1 VAAAGGGCHGNA
13 IGGRCGG
20 VPQTGVAAAAPGDTA
35 PHVDYLAEIDALTD
49 VGRRAPGS
57 DAERRAAAH
66 LRERLGSIG
75 REAELE
81 SIEVWPGW
89 PLAYALLA
97 ALAALGSVLSV
108 SLPALGA
115 FLALAAALLT
125 FLDAGVLLPTLRR
138 LTGRRASQNV
148 VSWGDRD
155 KPGLLVLMA
164 HCDAGRSG
172 IALGEKAEARRG
184 AFGKLVRRPFG
195 ALEPLFWAQLA
206 VLVCCLLRLAG
217 LTGLLL
223 TVLQFIPTVLLIVA
237 VALLLDIA
245 LSPTRAGENDNASGA
260 ALAIRLAERFGA
272 GGLDHF
278 GLHVVLTG
286 GQQAVAGGSRAFL
299 RRHRRD
305 LGRARTVILNLDAVG
320 SGTVRYTSREGPL
333 VAIKSHPQ
341 LVQLCGAI
349 AEDDE
354 EENAFGARPIANRSP
369 SDGYAARS
377 AGLPA
382 ITIGC
387 RGRLDYV
394 PARVDPDSIARAEA
408 FCAELIRRLDAEV
421 GPDLA
426 APAEETVLSE
436 AED

>member
-1 VAAAGGGCHGNA
+1 MAMDL
-13 IGGRCGG
+13 R
-20 VPQTGVAAAAPGDTA
+20 
-35 PHVDYLAEIDALTD
+35 AELEALLD

-57 DAERRAAAH
+57 DGERRAAAH
-66 LRERLGSIG
+66 LRERLNGLG

-81 SIEVWPGW
+81 SVEIWPGW
-89 PLAYALLA
+89 PLGYAILA
-97 ALAALGSVLSV
+97 ALAVVGSVLSV
-108 SLPALGA
+108 SVPALGA
-115 FLALAAALLT
+115 GLALLAALLT
-125 FLDAGVLLPTLRR
+125 FLDAGVLLPTVRR
-138 LTGRRASQNV
+138 LLGRRASQNV

-164 HCDAGRSG
+164 HVDAGRGG
-172 IALGEKAEARRG
+172 IALSQKAEARRAALG
-184 AFGKLVRRPFG
+184 DLIRRPIG
-195 ALEPLFWAQLA
+195 PLEPLFWAEIA

-217 LTGLLL
+217 LTGILL
-223 TVLQFIPTVLLIVA
+223 TVLQFIPTVLLILA

-245 LSPTRAGENDNASGA
+245 LSATRGGENDNATGA
-260 ALAIRLAERFGA
+260 VLALRLAERFG
-272 GGLDHF
+272 GGKLDHF
-278 GLHVVLTG
+278 DVHVVLTG
-286 GQQAVAGGSRAFL
+286 GQKAVAGGSRAFL
-299 RRHRRD
+299 KRHKAD
-305 LGRARTVILNLDAVG
+305 LPGDRTVLLNLDAVG
-320 SGTVRYTSREGPL
+320 SGTVRYSRREGPL

-354 EENAFGARPIANRSP
+354 EENAFGARAMTNRSA

-394 PARVDPDSIARAEA
+394 PARVDADAIERAEG

-426 APAEETVLSE
+426 APVEETVLTE

>member
-1 VAAAGGGCHGNA
+1 MLLAAQGQNGA
-13 IGGRCGG
+13 ILRS
-20 VPQTGVAAAAPGDTA
+20 VMDLRAD
-35 PHVDYLAEIDALTD
+35 IDALID

-57 DAERRAAAH
+57 DAERRAAAY
-66 LRERLGSIG
+66 LKRRLEGLG
-75 REAELE
+75 REAEVE
-81 SIEVWPGW
+81 SVDVWPGW

-97 ALAALGSVLSV
+97 AAAVVGSVLSV
-108 SLPALGA
+108 SVPALGA
-115 FLALAAALLT
+115 ALALVAALLT

-138 LTGRRASQNV
+138 LLGRRASQNV

-155 KPGLLVLMA
+155 KPGMLLLVA
-164 HCDAGRSG
+164 HYDAGRGG
-172 IALGEKAEARRG
+172 IAFGQKAEARRA
-184 AFGKLVRRPFG
+184 AFGNLVRRPIG
-195 ALEPLFWAQLA
+195 PLEPLLWAELA
-206 VLVCCLLRLAG
+206 VLVCCVLRLATLSG
-217 LTGLLL
+217 FLL
-223 TVLQFIPTVLLIVA
+223 TVVQFIPTVLLIIA

-245 LSPTRAGENDNASGA
+245 LSPTQAGENDNATGA
-260 ALAIRLAERFGA
+260 ALALRLAERFG
-272 GGLDHF
+272 GGRLDHF
-278 GLHVVLTG
+278 DVHVLLTG
-286 GQQAVAGGSRAFL
+286 GQKAVAAGSRSFL
-299 RRHRRD
+299 KRHKRELSRE
-305 LGRARTVILNLDAVG
+305 RTVILNLDAVG

-341 LVQLCGAI
+341 LIQLCQGI

-354 EENAFGARPIANRSP
+354 DENAFGARPIVNRSP

-394 PARVDPDSIARAEA
+394 SARVDAEAIERAEG

-426 APAEETVLSE
+426 AQAEETVLTE
-436 AED
+436 AEE

>member
-1 VAAAGGGCHGNA
+1 MEL
-13 IGGRCGG
+13 R
-20 VPQTGVAAAAPGDTA
+20 T
-35 PHVDYLAEIDALTD
+35 EIDALVD
-49 VGRRAPGS
+49 VGGRAPGS

-66 LRERLGSIG
+66 LKQRLEGIG
-75 REAELE
+75 RDAELE

-89 PLAYALLA
+89 PLTYAILA
-97 ALAALGSVLSV
+97 ALAVLGSVLSV
-108 SLPALGA
+108 SVPALGA
-115 FLALAAALLT
+115 ALALLAALLT

-138 LTGRRASQNV
+138 LLGRRASQNI

-155 KPGLLVLMA
+155 RPGLLVLMA
-164 HCDAGRSG
+164 HYDAGRGG
-172 IALGEKAEARRG
+172 IALSQKAEARRA
-184 AFGKLVRRPFG
+184 AFGNLVRRPIG
-195 ALEPLFWAQLA
+195 PLEPLFWAELA
-206 VLVCCLLRLAG
+206 VLVCCVLRLAG
-217 LTGLLL
+217 LSGLLL

-245 LSPTRAGENDNASGA
+245 LAPTKGGENDNATGA
-260 ALAIRLAERFGA
+260 ALALRLAERFGR
-272 GGLDHF
+272 GKLDHF
-278 GLHVVLTG
+278 DLHVVLTG
-286 GQQAVAGGSRAFL
+286 GQKAVAAGSRAFL
-299 RRHRRD
+299 KRHKRELARE
-305 LGRARTVILNLDAVG
+305 RTVILNLDAVG

-341 LVQLCGAI
+341 LVQVCQAI
-349 AEDDE
+349 ADDDE
-354 EENAFGARPIANRSP
+354 DENAFGARAITNRSA

-394 PARVDPDSIARAEA
+394 PERVDAEALERAEG
-408 FCAELIRRLDAEV
+408 FCAELIRRLDAEL

-426 APAEETVLSE
+426 APVEETLLSE

>member
-1 VAAAGGGCHGNA
+1 MEL
-13 IGGRCGG
+13 R
-20 VPQTGVAAAAPGDTA
+20 T
-35 PHVDYLAEIDALTD
+35 EIDALVD
-49 VGRRAPGS
+49 VGGRAPGS

-66 LRERLGSIG
+66 LKQRLEGIG
-75 REAELE
+75 RDAELE

-89 PLAYALLA
+89 PLTYAILA
-97 ALAALGSVLSV
+97 ALAVLGSVLSV
-108 SLPALGA
+108 SVPALGA
-115 FLALAAALLT
+115 ALALLAALLT

-138 LTGRRASQNV
+138 LLGRRASQNI

-155 KPGLLVLMA
+155 RPGLLVLMA
-164 HCDAGRSG
+164 HYDAGRGG
-172 IALGEKAEARRG
+172 IALSQKAEARRA
-184 AFGKLVRRPFG
+184 AFGNLVRRPIG
-195 ALEPLFWAQLA
+195 PLEPLFWAELA
-206 VLVCCLLRLAG
+206 VLVCCVLRLAG
-217 LTGLLL
+217 LSGLLL

-245 LSPTRAGENDNASGA
+245 LAPTKGGENDNATGA
-260 ALAIRLAERFGA
+260 ALALRLAERFGR
-272 GGLDHF
+272 GKLDHF
-278 GLHVVLTG
+278 DLHVVLTG
-286 GQQAVAGGSRAFL
+286 GQKAVAAGSRAFL
-299 RRHRRD
+299 KRHKRD
-305 LGRARTVILNLDAVG
+305 LARERTVILNLDAAG

-341 LVQLCGAI
+341 LVQVCQAI
-349 AEDDE
+349 ADDDE
-354 EENAFGARPIANRSP
+354 DENAFGARAITNRSA

-394 PARVDPDSIARAEA
+394 PERVDAEALERAEG
-408 FCAELIRRLDAEV
+408 FCAELIRRLDAEL

-426 APAEETVLSE
+426 APVEETLLSE

>member
-1 VAAAGGGCHGNA
+1 MTMDL
-13 IGGRCGG
+13 R
-20 VPQTGVAAAAPGDTA
+20 
-35 PHVDYLAEIDALTD
+35 AELDALLD

-66 LRERLGSIG
+66 LQERLRALG

-89 PLAYALLA
+89 PLAYGILA
-97 ALAALGSVLSV
+97 ALAVVGSVLSV
-108 SLPALGA
+108 SVALVGTA
-115 FLALAAALLT
+115 LALLAALLT
-125 FLDAGVLLPTLRR
+125 FLEAAVLLPTLRR
-138 LTGRRASQNV
+138 LLGRRASQNV

-155 KPGLLVLMA
+155 KPGLLLLVA
-164 HCDAGRSG
+164 HVDAGRGG
-172 IALGEKAEARRG
+172 IALSQNAEARRA
-184 AFGKLVRRPFG
+184 AFGNLIRRPIG
-195 ALEPLFWAQLA
+195 PLEPLFWAEVA
-206 VLVCCLLRLAG
+206 VLVCCLLRLVG
-217 LTGLLL
+217 LTGTLL
-223 TVLQFIPTVLLIVA
+223 TVVQFVPTVLLIIA

-245 LSPTRAGENDNASGA
+245 LSPTKGGENDNATGA
-260 ALAIRLAERFGA
+260 VLALRLAERFG
-272 GGLDHF
+272 GGKLDHF
-278 GLHVVLTG
+278 DVHVLLTG
-286 GQQAVAGGSRAFL
+286 GQKAVAGGSRAFVK
-299 RRHRRD
+299 RHKGD
-305 LGRARTVILNLDAVG
+305 LPRGSTVVLNLDAVG
-320 SGTVRYTSREGPL
+320 SGTVRYSRREGPL

-341 LVQLCGAI
+341 LVQMCAAI

-354 EENAFGARPIANRSP
+354 DENAFGARSIVNRSA

-382 ITIGC
+382 ITITC

-394 PARVDPDSIARAEA
+394 PARVDAEAIERAEG

-426 APAEETVLSE
+426 APVEETVLTE